1 MKVKIDKDLCMG
13 DRNCNLLCP
22 DVFAYDEDQLIT
34 RVKFDTIPDQYHD
47 LVRKAAEECVP
58 GAISI
63 EE

>member
-13 DRNCNLLCP
+13 DRNCNLVCP
-22 DVFAYDEDQLIT
+22 EVFDYDEDQLIT
-34 RVKFDTIPDQYHD
+34 RVRFDTVPESHRE
-47 LVRKAAEECVP
+47 LVRKAVEECVP